1 MKDSMRWNLRVPLNA
16 GKHRGKGS
24 VTGEGQGAR
33 DGKTTHEQFSWKSE

>member
-33 DGKTTHEQFSWKSE
+33 DRKTTHGNFSWKSE